1 MQLDNFSNAYFL
13 FTLASAALTKWML
26 AFQHIS
32 FHAMKVTSYPT
43 NRISF
48 KLQFSYHHHEHF
60 THVKSFQSCCLSFGP
75 VLLIQVNPLMQSSQ
89 SVRSCVY
96 CCVALANH
104 LSRACILMLYLFT
117 SENSVSREFCETIR
131 AGLTLQACFALGISL
146 PV

>member
-60 THVKSFQSCCLSFGP
+60 THVESFQSCCLSFGL